1 MESKNANFLIYN
13 GSYIARRNT
22 ERAKTALGLNP
33 GSLAICVVHSVGYW
47 HVDYHIALKLCL
59 SSAL

>member
-33 GSLAICVVHSVGYW
+33 GSLAICVVHSVGY
-47 HVDYHIALKLCL
+47 
-59 SSAL
+59 